1 MTVPAALK
9 ELEKIEYDTAVKD
22 LQKLLD
28 KSDAQRKD
36 TLWKAILKSEKTYDE
51 ILSYIE
57 SGDGVADDRSAGIP
71 LSNTCVLFCKNMYCS
86 LGKG

>member
-1 MTVPAALK
+1 MGRPRKNNIADTMEQQIEKAQDKVIKTKAA
-9 ELEKIEYDTAVKD
+9 YDTAAKD

-28 KSDAQRKD
+28 KRDAQRKD

-57 SGDGVADDRSAGIP
+57 SGDGVADE
-71 LSNTCVLFCKNMYCS
+71 
-86 LGKG
+86 

>member
-1 MTVPAALK
+1 MGRPRKNNIADTMEQQIEKAQAKVIKTKAA
-9 ELEKIEYDTAVKD
+9 YDTAVKD

-28 KSDAQRKD
+28 KRDAQRKD

-57 SGDGVADDRSAGIP
+57 SGDEVADE
-71 LSNTCVLFCKNMYCS
+71 
-86 LGKG
+86 

>member
-1 MTVPAALK
+1 MGRPRKNNITDTM
-9 ELEKIEYDTAVKD
+9 EQQTEKAQAKVIKTKAEYDTAVKD

-28 KSDAQRKD
+28 KRDAQRKD

-57 SGDGVADDRSAGIP
+57 SGDGVADE
-71 LSNTCVLFCKNMYCS
+71 
-86 LGKG
+86 

>member
-1 MTVPAALK
+1 MGRPRKNNIADTMEQQIEKAQAKVIKTKAA
-9 ELEKIEYDTAVKD
+9 YDTAVKD

-28 KSDAQRKD
+28 KRDAQRKD

-57 SGDGVADDRSAGIP
+57 LGNEVADE
-71 LSNTCVLFCKNMYCS
+71 
-86 LGKG
+86 

>member
-1 MTVPAALK
+1 MGRPRKNNISDTMEQQIEKAQAKVIKTKAA
-9 ELEKIEYDTAVKD
+9 YDTAVKD

-57 SGDGVADDRSAGIP
+57 SGDGVADE
-71 LSNTCVLFCKNMYCS
+71 
-86 LGKG
+86 

>member
-1 MTVPAALK
+1 MGRPRKNNISDTMEQQIEKAQAKVIKTKAA
-9 ELEKIEYDTAVKD
+9 YDTAVKD

-28 KSDAQRKD
+28 KRDAQRKD

-57 SGDGVADDRSAGIP
+57 LGNEVADE
-71 LSNTCVLFCKNMYCS
+71 
-86 LGKG
+86 